1 MMASC
6 ICGQYGGCAGKQIPA
21 NNRITKAN
29 LLVVRDKLAIEI
41 KAYDCTHLHLKYAYF
56 FCEFGRFN
64 MGICGGCLTF
74 RSDSSGRSRNCS
86 FWCFTLNLKCST
98 SKLQPKYSNYFLDW
112 DALVG
117 LYFPPLNMKTF
128 CQWLLITNFEGVTL
142 FLAFL
147 ATLRCQKYSCFH
159 KLKQK
164 INKTKKTKLLV

>member
-21 NNRITKAN
+21 NNQITKAN

-41 KAYDCTHLHLKYAYF
+41 KTYHCTSLQNMLIF
-56 FCEFGRFN
+56 FCKVGRFN

-98 SKLQPKYSNYFLDW
+98 SKLQPKLFYFWDL

-117 LYFPPLNMKTF
+117 LSFPPLNMKNCF
-128 CQWLLITNFEGVTL
+128 CRWLLITRNFEGVTQ

-147 ATLRCQKYSCFH
+147 ATWLCQKSSCFH

-164 INKTKKTKLLV
+164 INK